1 MESDQSFTPDASEAA
16 PAFEDYCPVPMQRAR
31 HDGWT
36 EDRQLAFLVA
46 LAETGCVSEAAREA
60 GISARSAYRL
70 RAHPEG
76 AAFGRAWDEA
86 LRLAAGRLVSTA
98 YERALKGT
106 TTQYWRDGKLVA
118 ETRAPSDKLLIW
130 LLQSLNV
137 RRNNGNRWNI
147 LEAVSRQGREQFD
160 ESLEA
165 VTDNDLPLET
175 DEPRFAPLAPD
186 DRMALPLP
194 QEEQE

>member
-1 MESDQSFTPDASEAA
+1 M
-16 PAFEDYCPVPMQRAR
+16 
-31 HDGWT
+31 
-36 EDRQLAFLVA
+36 
-46 LAETGCVSEAAREA
+46 
-60 GISARSAYRL
+60 
-70 RAHPEG
+70 
-76 AAFGRAWDEA
+76 
-86 LRLAAGRLVSTA
+86 
-98 YERALKGT
+98 
-106 TTQYWRDGKLVA
+106 
-118 ETRAPSDKLLIW
+118 IW